1 MNKDELDIKDL
12 EFIKM
17 LVDYE
22 IRNQQYTY
30 MQKGKLNKLR
40 KKLVK
45 KLTIPIV
52 SNSIATEYAEFC
64 VRCDREKL
72 PLLCLEDYIKQYCC

>member
-45 KLTIPIV
+45 KLTI
-52 SNSIATEYAEFC
+52 
-64 VRCDREKL
+64 
-72 PLLCLEDYIKQYCC
+72 